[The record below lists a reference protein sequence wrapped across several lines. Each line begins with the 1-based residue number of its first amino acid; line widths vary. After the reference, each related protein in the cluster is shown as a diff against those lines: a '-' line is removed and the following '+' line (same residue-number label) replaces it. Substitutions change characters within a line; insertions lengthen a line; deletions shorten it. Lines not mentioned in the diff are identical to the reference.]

1 MGWRDFS
8 PEKQTGAFEP
18 FETGG
23 SKMKTFETLRVLPIK
38 AILNNN
44 NISDFNH
51 LNFSAL
57 PLKSLKTLKRGQDP
71 ELKTVWT
78 NPFPLGS
85 REAREES
92 RRIVDLG
99 PEPDWGELLDTGFD
113 LGVEPDWDDLI
124 KKE

>member
-1 MGWRDFS
+1 
-8 PEKQTGAFEP
+8 
-18 FETGG
+18 
-23 SKMKTFETLRVLPIK
+23 MKTFETLRVLPIK

-57 PLKSLKTLKRGQDP
+57 PLKSLKRGQDP

-124 KKE
+124 KEE